1 MLSYITILNSPLVNI
16 FTNFFLVANLL
27 LPSIIYKNI
36 SKLKTFGLII
46 NFTSLLAIN
55 NALIILLIKLNKHLF
70 IDYIF
75 LFNFI
80 IALVCYVKFKKKYLI
95 IYKSIFRKFLN
106 TLKKFKIL
114 LLNILLLFISTFIVA
129 LDGDSYMYHLSFPIK
144 LIVNNFDY
152 VNPSW
157 FHTNLISYA
166 EINNLYGLIHGSD
179 NYVSFLNFTYFIF
192 LIMFLVEYFDLNKIN
207 HNLIILFVATPFFY
221 FLIVSQKF
229 FFGPL
234 LIISLFIFYFLN
246 IEHKFSFK
254 YLLVFNYAIL
264 TKITFYFYPLIFV
277 ITFLIKNNFSKDFK
291 YLIFYSFVSG
301 LPLFILIYLFRIDYL
316 QFPLFPFIIDDNY
329 LTFLFNDWVSD
340 QKNFLKFKFDLFLN
354 IFVPSSLYNLTN
366 FLGIYILYPVLV
378 FFIPR
383 KIEHKVLI
391 VIMII
396 ISILYFQTSPRFYF
410 IIFFISLF
418 FSINYINLKFSETI
432 KNSLIYIS
440 YFQNL
445 FLILTLSFSIYS
457 FGLSILSS
465 DLRDRTLIS
474 NGYDYIYFKELNNF
488 IQNNSLNG
496 GVITYSR
503 SNLFSPNNFSSIEL
517 ISSVITTYDNKD
529 RYEFIKYLRLH
540 NIKYIY
546 ADNSDY
552 KRHSFIDCI
561 RDTKIFETGK
571 LKTSARNPTYKIYK
585 NYQLYKLKEDITDC
599 F

>member
-1 MLSYITILNSPLVNI
+1 MLSYITILNSPIVSI
-16 FTNFFLVANLL
+16 FTNFFLITSIL

-36 SKLKTFGLII
+36 SKLKSFGLMI
-46 NFTSLLAIN
+46 NFTSLLIIN
-55 NALIILLIKLNKHLF
+55 NVLVIILIKLNKHLF

-75 LFNFI
+75 IINFI
-80 IALVCYVKFKKKYLI
+80 IAFAFYIKFKKKYLI
-95 IYKSIFRKFLN
+95 IYKSIFNNLIKI
-106 TLKKFKIL
+106 LKKFKIL
-114 LLNILLLFISTFIVA
+114 LLNTILLLISTFIVA

-144 LIVNNFDY
+144 LIINNFEY
-152 VNPSW
+152 TNPSW
-157 FHTNLISYA
+157 FHTNLVSYA

-192 LIMFLVEYFDLNKIN
+192 FIMFLVEYFDLNKIN
-207 HNLIILFVATPFFY
+207 YNLIILFVATPFFY

-229 FFGPL
+229 FFGPF

-246 IEHKFSFK
+246 IEYKFSFK

-264 TKITFYFYPLIFV
+264 TKITFYFYPFIFF
-277 ITFLIKNNFSKDFK
+277 IAFFIKNNFSKDFK
-291 YLIFYSFVSG
+291 YLLYYSLLSG
-301 LPLFILIYLFRIDYL
+301 LPLFIVLYLFRIDYL

-340 QKNFLKFKFDLFLN
+340 QKNFLKFKFDLFFN
-354 IFVPSSLYNLTN
+354 IFFPTSFYNLTN
-366 FLGIYILYPVLV
+366 FLGIFVFYAVLI

-391 VIMII
+391 IIMII
-396 ISILYFQTSPRFYF
+396 ISIFFFQTSPRFYF

-418 FSINYINLKFSETI
+418 FSINYINIKFSESC
-432 KNSLIYIS
+432 KNSLIFIS

-465 DLRDRTLIS
+465 ELRDKILIS
-474 NGYDYIYFKELNNF
+474 NGYDYIYFKKLNSF
-488 IQNNSLNG
+488 IENNSLKG

-517 ISSVITTYDNKD
+517 ISSVITTTDNKD
-529 RYEFIKYLRLH
+529 RLEFINYLNLYD
-540 NIKYIY
+540 IKYIY
-546 ADNSDY
+546 ADHSDY

-561 RDTKIFETGK
+561 SDTKIFETGN
-571 LKTSARNPTYKIYK
+571 LKTSARNPTYEINK
-585 NYQLYKLKEDITDC
+585 NFQLYKLKKDITDC